1 MRLDCGPV
9 DIITEIGRLK
19 RADQTRDWANRGPGK
34 KGSRHGGAAPSLGH
48 PLAPPVVPALP
59 LRPPREQQQPMRIHP
74 CQNDRRARAA
84 WSSPPL
90 HVERSA
96 FVHSC
101 SAMQKSSPR
110 GTTWMYIDLV
120 VLCNGDAP
128 PTPIMQRFAE
138 HSVDC
143 CQLRQCVCVQ

>member
-9 DIITEIGRLK
+9 HIITEIGRLK
-19 RADQTRDWANRGPGK
+19 RADQTRDGPTGARQK
-34 KGSRHGGAAPSLGH
+34 RFSAWGSRSEPRPSARSARCSRAASSTPG
-48 PLAPPVVPALP
+48 
-59 LRPPREQQQPMRIHP
+59 EQQQPMRIHP
-74 CQNDRRARAA
+74 CQNGRRARAA

-110 GTTWMYIDLV
+110 CTTWMYIDLV

-128 PTPIMQRFAE
+128 PTPIMQRLAE